1 MFSGS
6 YTAMVTPFKNGEVDE
21 VALRRHVNFQIEN
34 GTHGLVPVGTT
45 GESPTVTEEEHK
57 RVIQIVVEESAGRV
71 PVIAG
76 AGSNNPVE
84 ALAFAKAAEQSGADG
99 ILCVA
104 GYYNRPSQ
112 DGLYQH
118 FKFIHDATS
127 LPMVIYNIPPRAI
140 VDIQPETMNKLAQL
154 PRVVGVKDATGDLA
168 RPSTEKY
175 LIGKEF
181 SYLSGEDLTAI
192 AYNSVG
198 GNGCISVTSNVAPKL
213 CSDMQKACLRGDYVS
228 AQTIHEK
235 LVPLHQALFAEPSPA
250 GIKYAMSL
258 IDLCTQDV
266 RLPIMPLQAD
276 TKEKIRSSM
285 ESLRLLG

>member
-1 MFSGS
+1 M
-6 YTAMVTPFKNGEVDE
+6 
-21 VALRRHVNFQIEN
+21 
-34 GTHGLVPVGTT
+34 
-45 GESPTVTEEEHK
+45 
-57 RVIQIVVEESAGRV
+57 
-71 PVIAG
+71 
-76 AGSNNPVE
+76 
-84 ALAFAKAAEQSGADG
+84 
-99 ILCVA
+99 
-104 GYYNRPSQ
+104 
-112 DGLYQH
+112 
-118 FKFIHDATS
+118 
-127 LPMVIYNIPPRAI
+127 
-140 VDIQPETMNKLAQL
+140 
-154 PRVVGVKDATGDLA
+154 
-168 RPSTEKY
+168 
-175 LIGKEF
+175 
-181 SYLSGEDLTAI
+181 SGEDLTAI